1 VVYGAVCAVHAVVH
15 GVVYVVAAVAAASHK
30 FPRLLIRCKKMCSAP
45 HKMLSLTKCYRS
57 AKLMVPTN

>member
-15 GVVYVVAAVAAASHK
+15 GVVYVVVAAAAASHE

-45 HKMLSLTKCYRS
+45 HNVELDQM
-57 AKLMVPTN
+57 